1 MKTFF
6 KLSLVAATA
15 LASLASCKEEEVF
28 PSSITRELTMTL
40 DGEPWNIYYGTSNL
54 PLFVYSSNGD
64 YYANYS
70 TSFRFSLPDG
80 NYKVFAT
87 NQSNYITPPTNIN
100 DQIIEQ
106 DIEAK
111 QTFAISDP
119 IDYTAGAPMSLAL
132 KTRTGMLRLRALDTK
147 ADKSYSIVHAII
159 TTPVVA
165 YHVGEAGPVN
175 GDPIRIDRY
184 KETAGGGVG
193 YTEDMYFIGSETD
206 QVNVTI
212 EYLDADS
219 NVVNTKPFAE
229 GFVIK
234 PNELTE
240 VSFNLNNA
248 DEPVIINYD
257 VYVGQINWRENDVF
271 PSVKVDVP
279 AGYTYVEPGTNL
291 STVFTE
297 QMADESID
305 EIKIF
310 LKAGASYSIADK
322 ILEGCTKPFTFMG
335 QTPGYG
341 QQLATLQL
349 VNITMEGNIS
359 EIRFEN
365 LTLRPTKDR
374 IFNLRNQKF
383 HVGTIA
389 FVNCAINNWSGS
401 IWANTAAAD
410 NEQIVDNVIMDNCR
424 LTQLS
429 TTSCLWNNTTRNAA
443 PIYNWTFTNTLFHG
457 RNFGTRNAIMSG
469 LSKITGDITVLVEGC
484 TFIDTRGADCVYFD
498 IDGAAAAG
506 TKVTVRNNTV
516 TGIKS
521 GVGTWF
527 KFGNTTSIEA
537 SGNTRTNGFEMK
549 AWGVDTPAESDK
561 TYNDILSQFN
571 L

>member
-6 KLSLVAATA
+6 KLSLVAVAA
-15 LASLASCKEEEVF
+15 LASLASCKEEEVY
-28 PSSITRELTMTL
+28 PSSITRELSMTL

-54 PLFVYSSNGD
+54 PLFVYNDNGD

-80 NYKVFAT
+80 NYKVLAT
-87 NQSNYITPPTNIN
+87 NQADYLTPPTNLN

-111 QTFAISDP
+111 KTFAISDP
-119 IDYTAGAPMSLAL
+119 VDYTAGTSMSLAL

-165 YHVGEAGPVN
+165 YHVGQAGPVT

-193 YTEDMYFIGSETD
+193 YTEDMYFIGCETD
-206 QVNVTI
+206 GVNVTI

-219 NVVNTKPFAE
+219 NVVNTKPFADS
-229 GFVIK
+229 FIVK

-240 VSFNLNNA
+240 VSFNLNNT
-248 DEPVIINYD
+248 DEPVIVDYD
-257 VYVGQINWRENDVF
+257 VYIGQLNWRENDIF

-291 STVFTE
+291 GKIFTE
-297 QMADESID
+297 QMADPSVD

-310 LKAGASYSIADK
+310 LKAGASYTIADK
-322 ILEGCTKPFTFMG
+322 ILEGCTKPFIFMG
-335 QTPGYG
+335 QKPGYG
-341 QQLATLQL
+341 QQLATLQM

-365 LTLRPTKDR
+365 LTIKPTKDR

-424 LTQLS
+424 LTQL
-429 TTSCLWNNTTRNAA
+429 TTSTCLWNNTTRRIA
-443 PIYNWTFTNTLFHG
+443 PIYNWKFTNTLFHG

-469 LSKITGDITVLVEGC
+469 LSNINGDISVLVEGC

-498 IDGAAAAG
+498 IDGAKAASTA
-506 TKVTVRNNTV
+506 VTVRNNVV
-516 TGIKS
+516 TGAKT
-521 GVGTWF
+521 GTGTWF
-527 KFGNTTSIEA
+527 KFGKTTSIDA
-537 SGNTRTNGFEMK
+537 SGNTRTKGFEMK
-549 AWGVDTPAESDK
+549 AWGVDAPAESDK

>member
-28 PSSITRELTMTL
+28 PTSITRELTMTL

-310 LKAGASYSIADK
+310 LKAGASYTIADK

-498 IDGAAAAG
+498 IDGAAATG

>member
-6 KLSLVAATA
+6 KLSLVAVAA
-15 LASLASCKEEEVF
+15 LASLASCKEEEVY
-28 PSSITRELTMTL
+28 PSSITRELSMTL

-54 PLFVYSSNGD
+54 PLFVYNDNGD

-80 NYKVFAT
+80 NYKVLAT
-87 NQSNYITPPTNIN
+87 NQADYLTPPTNLN

-111 QTFAISDP
+111 KTFAISDP
-119 IDYTAGAPMSLAL
+119 VDYTAGTSMSLAL

-165 YHVGEAGPVN
+165 YHVGQAGPVT

-193 YTEDMYFIGSETD
+193 YTEDMYFIGCETD
-206 QVNVTI
+206 GVNVTI

-219 NVVNTKPFAE
+219 NVVNTKPFADS
-229 GFVIK
+229 FIVK

-240 VSFNLNNA
+240 VSFNLNNT
-248 DEPVIINYD
+248 DEPVIVDYD
-257 VYVGQINWRENDVF
+257 VYIGQLNWRENDIF

-291 STVFTE
+291 GKIFTE
-297 QMADESID
+297 QMADPSVD

-310 LKAGASYSIADK
+310 LKAGASYTIADK
-322 ILEGCTKPFTFMG
+322 ILEGCTKPFIFMG
-335 QTPGYG
+335 QKPGYG
-341 QQLATLQL
+341 QQLATLQM

-365 LTLRPTKDR
+365 LTIKPTKDR

-424 LTQLS
+424 LTQL
-429 TTSCLWNNTTRNAA
+429 TTSTCLWNNTTRRIA
-443 PIYNWTFTNTLFHG
+443 PIYNWKFTNTLFHG

-469 LSKITGDITVLVEGC
+469 LSNITGDISVLVEGC

-498 IDGAAAAG
+498 IDGAKAASTA
-506 TKVTVRNNTV
+506 VTVRNNVV
-516 TGIKS
+516 TGAKT
-521 GVGTWF
+521 GTGTWF
-527 KFGNTTSIEA
+527 KFGKTTSIDA
-537 SGNTRTNGFEMK
+537 SGNTRTKGFEMK
-549 AWGVDTPAESDK
+549 AWGVDAPAESDK

>member
-28 PSSITRELTMTL
+28 PASITRELSMTL

-54 PLFVYSSNGD
+54 PLFIYNSNGD

-100 DQIIEQ
+100 EQVIEQ
-106 DIEAK
+106 DLEAK

-119 IDYTAGAPMSLAL
+119 IDYTAGDPMSLAL

-147 ADKSYSIVHAII
+147 ADKSYSTIHAIV

-165 YHVGEAGPVN
+165 YHVGEAGPVT
-175 GDPIRIDRY
+175 GEPIRIDRN

-212 EYLDADS
+212 EYLDADN

-229 GFVIK
+229 GFIIK

-240 VSFNLNNA
+240 VSFYLNNA

-257 VYVGQINWRENDVF
+257 VYVGQLNWRDNDIY
-271 PSVKVDVP
+271 PSVKVYVP
-279 AGYTYVEPGTNL
+279 AGYTYLEPGTNL

-310 LKAGASYSIADK
+310 LKAGASYTIADK
-322 ILEGCTKPFTFMG
+322 ILEGCTKPFTFLG
-335 QTPGYG
+335 QTPGFG

-424 LTQLS
+424 LTQIS
-429 TTSCLWNNTTRNAA
+429 TTGCLWNNTTRNAA
-443 PIYNWTFTNTLFHG
+443 PIFNWTFTNTLFHG
-457 RNFGTRNAIMSG
+457 RNFGTRNAIMTG
-469 LSKITGDITVLVEGC
+469 LSKTTGDITVLVEGC
-484 TFIDTRGADCVYFD
+484 TFIDTRGTDCVYFD
-498 IDGAAAAG
+498 IDGAVAAS
-506 TKVTVRNNTV
+506 TEVTVRNNTV

-521 GVGTWF
+521 GTGTWF
-527 KFGNTTSIEA
+527 KFGNTSSIEA
-537 SGNTRTNGFEMK
+537 SGNTRTNGFVMK
-549 AWGVDTPAESDK
+549 AWGVDAPAESDK

>member
-147 ADKSYSIVHAII
+147 ADKSYSIIHAII

-310 LKAGASYSIADK
+310 LKAGASYTIADK

-469 LSKITGDITVLVEGC
+469 LSKITGNITVLVEGC

>member
-1 MKTFF
+1 MKTIF
-6 KLSLVAATA
+6 KLSLVAVAA
-15 LASLASCKEEEVF
+15 LASLASCKEEEVYD
-28 PSSITRELTMTL
+28 SSITRELTMTL

-54 PLFVYSSNGD
+54 PLFVYNSNGD

-70 TSFRFSLPDG
+70 TSYRFSLPDG
-80 NYKVFAT
+80 SYKVLAT
-87 NQSNYITPPTNIN
+87 NQADYLTPPTNLN
-100 DQIIEQ
+100 DQVIEQ

-111 QTFAISDP
+111 KTFAISDP
-119 IDYTAGAPMSLAL
+119 VDYTPGNPMSLAL

-147 ADKSYSIVHAII
+147 ADKSYSIIHAII

-165 YHVGEAGPVN
+165 YHVGEAGPAT
-175 GDPIRIDRY
+175 GEPIRIDRY

-206 QVNVTI
+206 QLNVTI

-229 GFVIK
+229 GFTVK

-248 DEPVIINYD
+248 DEPVIVNYD
-257 VYVGQINWRENDVF
+257 VYVGQLNWRQNDVF

-279 AGYTYVEPGTNL
+279 EGYTYVEPGANL
-291 STVFTE
+291 NTVFTE
-297 QMADESID
+297 QMADASVD

-310 LKAGASYSIADK
+310 LKAGASYSLSDRT
-322 ILEGCTKPFTFMG
+322 LEGCTKPFTFMG
-335 QTPGYG
+335 QNPGYG
-341 QQLATLQL
+341 QQLASLSL
-349 VNITMEGNIS
+349 VNITMEGDID

-365 LTLRPTKDR
+365 LQLRPSKDR

-389 FVNCAINNWSGS
+389 FVNCAISNWSGS

-410 NEQIVDNVIMDNCR
+410 NEQIVDNVVMDNCR
-424 LTQLS
+424 LTLI
-429 TTSCLWNNTTRNAA
+429 TTSGCLWNNTTRRIA
-443 PIYNWTFTNTLFHG
+443 PIYNWKFTNTLFHG
-457 RNFGTRNAIMSG
+457 RNFGTRNAIMTG
-469 LSKITGDITVLVEGC
+469 LSTITGDITVLVEGC
-484 TFIDTRGADCVYFD
+484 TFIDTRGTDCVYFD
-498 IDGAAAAG
+498 IDGAAATS
-506 TKVTVRNNTV
+506 TKVTVRNNVV
-516 TGIKS
+516 TGSKS
-521 GVGTWF
+521 GSGTWF
-527 KFGNTTSIEA
+527 KFGKTSSIEA
-537 SGNTRTNGFEMK
+537 SGNTRTKGFEMK
-549 AWGVDTPAESDK
+549 AWGVDAPAESDK

>member
-6 KLSLVAATA
+6 KLSLVAVAA
-15 LASLASCKEEEVF
+15 LASLASCKEEEVY
-28 PSSITRELTMTL
+28 PTSVVRDLSMTL

-54 PLFVYSSNGD
+54 PLFVYTADGT

-80 NYKVFAT
+80 DYRIFAT
-87 NQSNYITPPTNIN
+87 NQADYITPPTNLN

-106 DIEAK
+106 DPEAK

-119 IDYTAGAPMSLAL
+119 VNYTAGNELNLAL

-147 ADKSYSIVHAII
+147 ADKSYSIIHAII
-159 TTPVVA
+159 TTPVNA
-165 YHVGEAGPVN
+165 YHVGEAAPVT
-175 GDPIRIDRY
+175 GEPLRIERY

-206 QVNVTI
+206 QLNVTI

-229 GFVIK
+229 GFTVK

-248 DEPVIINYD
+248 DEPVIVDYS
-257 VYVGQINWRENDVF
+257 VSVGQLNWRENNIF

-279 AGYTYVEPGTNL
+279 EGYTYVEPGANL
-291 STVFTE
+291 STVFAE

-305 EIKIF
+305 AIKIY
-310 LKAGASYSIADK
+310 LKAGTTYSISDK
-322 ILEGCTKPFTFMG
+322 TLEGCTKPFTIMG
-335 QTPGYG
+335 QKPGYG
-341 QQLATLQL
+341 QQLAALQL
-349 VNITMEGNIS
+349 YNITMTGDID

-365 LTLRPTKDR
+365 LQLQPVRDR
-374 IFNLRNQKF
+374 LFNLRNQKF

-410 NEQIVDNVIMDNCR
+410 NEQIVDNVVMDNCR
-424 LTQLS
+424 LTLI
-429 TTSCLWNNTTRNAA
+429 TTSTGLWYNTTRRVA
-443 PIYNWTFTNTLFHG
+443 PIYNWKFTNTLFHG
-457 RNFGTRNAIMSG
+457 RNFGTRNAIM
-469 LSKITGDITVLVEGC
+469 TGISNVPGNISVLVEGC
-484 TFIDTRGADCVYFD
+484 TFIDTRGTDCIYFD
-498 IDGAAAAG
+498 IDGAAA
-506 TKVTVRNNTV
+506 TSTSVVVRNNV
-516 TGIKS
+516 VAGAKS

-527 KFGNTTSIEA
+527 NLGKTTSVEA
-537 SGNTRTNGFEMK
+537 TGNTRAAGYEMK
-549 AWGVDTPAESDK
+549 AWGVDAPAESNQ